1 MNTDLSVTETVELLT
16 HYANDCGYSHWING
30 TNEYGN
36 HIFNMTIDDGYW
48 VEVYETYTEY
58 VVTLKCYEGR
68 VVSIRVITLDD
79 VFAWISQQA
88 HDLGVNIM
96 PHTELTQTDI
106 NKIVRF
112 TEGWNLDYTITAR
125 SAIIDIDDEYQLIIY
140 VGRSE
145 WPYQMVITQDLE
157 PIHTLNAYKI
167 ENGLLWATIRFMEVA
182 NNENYTID

>member
-1 MNTDLSVTETVELLT
+1 M
-16 HYANDCGYSHWING
+16 
-30 TNEYGN
+30 
-36 HIFNMTIDDGYW
+36 
-48 VEVYETYTEY
+48 
-58 VVTLKCYEGR
+58 
-68 VVSIRVITLDD
+68 
-79 VFAWISQQA
+79 
-88 HDLGVNIM
+88 NIM
-96 PHTELTQTDI
+96 SHTELTQTDI

-157 PIHTLNAYKI
+157 PIRTLNSYKI
-167 ENGLLWATIRFMEVA
+167 ENGLLWATSRFMEVA